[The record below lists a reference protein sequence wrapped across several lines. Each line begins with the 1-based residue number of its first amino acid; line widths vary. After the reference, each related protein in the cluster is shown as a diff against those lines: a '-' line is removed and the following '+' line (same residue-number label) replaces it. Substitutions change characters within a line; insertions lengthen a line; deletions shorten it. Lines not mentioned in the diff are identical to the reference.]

1 MLTNLHPDPL
11 PHGNNQF
18 AIEGKESW
26 GSCWKTSQLVS
37 GCCLAI
43 QAFQKKILITN
54 RFYSAKVYNLSVVHI
69 YFNVDSVYPRLRKEM
84 NTIIELICK
93 GIHIYCSSIQKTFR
107 IVHFCFPRVSIA
119 NAGGLLGLCM
129 GFSMLSLLEIVYYV
143 TVRLFCAS
151 YRERALRK
159 QLIRNDNDRIRK
171 TNIKEERFLGN
182 VFRPGITRQ
191 LTGWKSFIRDQSDAA
206 IFERVERGQFNSS
219 FEGEYGH
226 AYNDKWPTCFILF
239 L

>member
-1 MLTNLHPDPL
+1 MSGPCLAVQTIYTENILMLLTN
-11 PHGNNQF
+11 N
-18 AIEGKESW
+18 
-26 GSCWKTSQLVS
+26 C
-37 GCCLAI
+37 
-43 QAFQKKILITN
+43 
-54 RFYSAKVYNLSVVHI
+54 FYSAKVHNLSVVHI

-93 GIHIYCSSIQKTFR
+93 HIHISIAVPYKKTFR
-107 IVHFCFPRVSIA
+107 IVHSCFPRVSIA

-171 TNIKEERFLGN
+171 TSIKEEIFLGN
-182 VFRPGITRQ
+182 VFRPGIMARQ

-226 AYNDKWPTCFILF
+226 AYNDK
-239 L
+239 